1 MGRPALNEW
10 CFFSI
15 CSTYFYTM
23 IPVVQGQLVC
33 ISLGCFQ
40 EQTQLTLGSTKSHF
54 GPAFTSKPW
63 LVRYTTPL
71 KINMEPKN
79 HLILKRTII
88 FHSPPF
94 WGFQPLIF
102 QGPKGMIFP
111 SNMWRFDLRFTATLS
126 QRHGWFA
133 PLLTALS
140 DATGSSSGTLL
151 FLGIEHVLFFIC
163 YLGKDID
170 IHRGSQAL
178 LLHRN
183 LT

>member
-1 MGRPALNEW
+1 MNDVSSQFVLHISILWSQLFRVSWYVFRLGAFRNKPSWHWVPLNHI
-10 CFFSI
+10 S
-15 CSTYFYTM
+15 
-23 IPVVQGQLVC
+23 VQHLPQNHGL
-33 ISLGCFQ
+33 SD
-40 EQTQLTLGSTKSHF
+40 TLH
-54 GPAFTSKPW
+54 
-63 LVRYTTPL
+63 PL